1 MKNLLST
8 LSDSLIGK
16 VLGAHELFIVEHIHH
31 NKELSWNAKRS
42 SLTVTKQKNRLV
54 NVSHASFLVKC
65 FLGHVFSWS
74 APSKKVGFSLRKSAS
89 QADFLRCLCME
100 LKGSLGE
107 TWECGSWTKP
117 TEKTEI

>member
-54 NVSHASFLVKC
+54 NVSRASFFGQMFFGPCFFLVSPQQKSGVFTSEIGFTGR
-65 FLGHVFSWS
+65 FLAMFVHGAEGEF
-74 APSKKVGFSLRKSAS
+74 GRN
-89 QADFLRCLCME
+89 
-100 LKGSLGE
+100 LGV
-107 TWECGSWTKP
+107 WKLD
-117 TEKTEI
+117 KTHREN